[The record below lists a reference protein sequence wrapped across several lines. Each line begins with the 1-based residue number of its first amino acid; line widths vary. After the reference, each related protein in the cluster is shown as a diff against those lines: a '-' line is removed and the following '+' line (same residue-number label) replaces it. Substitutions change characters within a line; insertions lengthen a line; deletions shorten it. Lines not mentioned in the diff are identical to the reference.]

1 MRFKTEFNG
10 YAVKFSPFED
20 GRIAVAT
27 SQNFG
32 IIGNGRQ
39 YVLQVRIGVRQAETH
54 TWQTLCEHLYL
65 SVTGYTARAAAD
77 CCI

>member
-1 MRFKTEFNG
+1 MGVPFDQSSRQTHRDMRFKTDFNG

-39 YVLQVRIGVRQAETH
+39 YVLQVQYG
-54 TWQTLCEHLYL
+54 HLL
-65 SVTGYTARAAAD
+65 
-77 CCI
+77 

>member
-1 MRFKTEFNG
+1 MRFKTDFNG

-39 YVLQVRIGVRQAETH
+39 YVLQVGSPYTRFSGMQTVSDQAH
-54 TWQTLCEHLYL
+54 
-65 SVTGYTARAAAD
+65 
-77 CCI
+77 